1 MNKIK
6 SELRQW
12 VFEECVKDSEL
23 IEYLLDNYL
32 DQNKL
37 LELEDLMVN
46 NYSNECDD

>member
-12 VFEECVKDSEL
+12 VCEECVKDSEL

-32 DQNKL
+32 DPNKL
-37 LELEDLMVN
+37 PELEDLMIN
-46 NYSNECDD
+46 NFCN